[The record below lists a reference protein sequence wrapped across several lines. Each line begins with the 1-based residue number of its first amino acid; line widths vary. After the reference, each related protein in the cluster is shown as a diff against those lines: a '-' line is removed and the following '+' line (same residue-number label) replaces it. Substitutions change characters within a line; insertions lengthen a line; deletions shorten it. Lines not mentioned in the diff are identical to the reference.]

1 MQANKT
7 TRHKVQDH
15 IFTSLT
21 SRKKHLASGTTL
33 DRLSFVVYSGPKV
46 IWSLLSVGAE
56 KWIHQIFLWSSS
68 QKKQRA
74 EGWITRK
81 SKFIPK
87 KLLHPV
93 VSFVS
98 FFLTISGLKGS
109 ICQTQQD
116 RNQPGMKPRHG
127 PWRWKDEENGDGS
140 PMLFAVAQLSRVAN
154 VANQWVMFPKFR
166 YIDTI

>member
-56 KWIHQIFLWSSS
+56 K
-68 QKKQRA
+68 
-74 EGWITRK
+74 
-81 SKFIPK
+81 
-87 KLLHPV
+87 
-93 VSFVS
+93 
-98 FFLTISGLKGS
+98 
-109 ICQTQQD
+109 
-116 RNQPGMKPRHG
+116 
-127 PWRWKDEENGDGS
+127 
-140 PMLFAVAQLSRVAN
+140 
-154 VANQWVMFPKFR
+154 
-166 YIDTI
+166 

>member
-81 SKFIPK
+81 GKFIPK
-87 KLLHPV
+87 KLFHPV
-93 VSFVS
+93 VSFVC
-98 FFLTISGLKGS
+98 FFLTVSGLKGS

-127 PWRWKDEENGDGS
+127 PWRWKRWRKWRWVTDAFRCGS
-140 PMLFAVAQLSRVAN
+140 AVKSCKRCKPVSYVSQ
-154 VANQWVMFPKFR
+154 
-166 YIDTI
+166 I